1 MVFSLIATVKFEL
14 QTYNTNLTDV
24 TSETRKVVKEEILIQ
39 KIFYLTTI
47 FGSFFLVNLPIEY
60 EAAIFPLEYDSTDSI
75 QLHLFVLY
83 TAYVHKSNIILF
95 KGAEFTKQIKS
106 HLSKKLQTD
115 IKF

>member
-1 MVFSLIATVKFEL
+1 MNLEL

-75 QLHLFVLY
+75 QFHIFALY

-95 KGAEFTKQIKS
+95 KGAEFTKRKS
-106 HLSKKLQTD
+106 NLIFQKNYRQTLNL
-115 IKF
+115 K